1 MQQLARALLRFIR
14 IRTRVNKTRRLAV
27 IVLSTSCL
35 MLLRDFFYPSLVVAC
50 LVFAVAFT
58 GAAICEAL
66 ALFVYI

>member
-1 MQQLARALLRFIR
+1 
-14 IRTRVNKTRRLAV
+14 
-27 IVLSTSCL
+27 